1 MVHQEFE
8 TAGKKP
14 GLQVWR
20 VENMDLK
27 PVPRELYGNFF
38 TGDAYI
44 LLYTT
49 KAPSY
54 KAHSWIGSEA
64 TQDEIGAAV
73 IFLTQLDDCLGKA
86 AVQYNECQENES
98 LTFMGYFKSGVTY
111 KKGGV
116 ASGFK
121 HVVTNDASCKRLLH
135 VKGRRIVRT
144 TEVEFSWSS
153 FNKDDSF
160 IIDLGKCIYNWSGSE
175 SNYFER
181 LKATQVA
188 NDIRDNERN
197 GRAEVIQIRE
207 GSEPEEVIK
216 ELGTK
221 PSQLPSRTC
230 DNSAENKNKN
240 MASLYLISDAAGSMK
255 STLVADKNPFKQTML
270 SQNDCFI
277 VDNGV
282 NEKLFVWK
290 GKNASPD
297 ERKAAF
303 KAAKKFIEDHN
314 YSTKTQIQIF
324 PAGSEDTLF
333 KQFFSNW
340 LEGDITGP
348 HDTYTVGSIA
358 KVEKKSFD
366 VSKLYEDKD
375 MAAQHRMPDDGSGKV
390 QIWRVEGS
398 EKVPVDKSTYGQ
410 FFGGDCY
417 LLLYSYTAGQQKHI
431 IYYWQGLT
439 CSQDERA
446 ASALL
451 TVNLDDSM
459 GGVAEQVRVTQGKEP
474 PHFVAIFKG
483 QLVIHLGGTSR
494 HGGESVPSST
504 RLFHVR
510 QSSTRATRAVEVEP
524 VATSLNTNDVFVLKS
539 NETQYVWKGKGATE
553 EEMPTAK
560 YLTSLFGGN
569 ATDVE
574 ESEEI
579 PDFWEA
585 LGGKKEYQT
594 SKTLQKNDDR
604 APRLFAC
611 SNKTGNLI
619 AEEVPGEITQ
629 FDLATDDVMILDIWD
644 QIFVWIG
651 KDANKTEKSGSPKIA
666 DDYVD
671 ADPSGRRG
679 IPISII
685 KQGEEPPS
693 FTGWFHPWDPNMW
706 KEGS

>member
-73 IFLTQLDDCLGKA
+73 IFLTHTMSVKKMSHSPSWGTS
-86 AVQYNECQENES
+86 S
-98 LTFMGYFKSGVTY
+98 L
-111 KKGGV
+111 KGGV

-216 ELGTK
+216 V
-221 PSQLPSRTC
+221 S
-230 DNSAENKNKN
+230 
-240 MASLYLISDAAGSMK
+240 YLFISDAAGSMK

-290 GKNASPD
+290 GIRLLTSILSTFSGYSPSV
-297 ERKAAF
+297 
-303 KAAKKFIEDHN
+303 
-314 YSTKTQIQIF
+314 YSW
-324 PAGSEDTLF
+324 SEDTLF

-504 RLFHVR
+504 LGRISPSLCASLA
-510 QSSTRATRAVEVEP
+510 QVEP